1 MLDKIKNHFFSEAIH
16 TRVDLTTANQFSRN
30 HQKDI
35 FAYHFFFFYYFR
47 NLSFFSSTKIINCDE
62 RFLSSLFLAP
72 ISIIFLLFLFFY
84 CVVNFF
90 CNNLPFFIPSLFL
103 VNFSLFQ
110 HFQSNIFIL
119 IMVAQLEVYF
129 SPSNDL

>member
-72 ISIIFLLFLFFY
+72 ISIIFLLFLFFLL
-84 CVVNFF
+84 CRE
-90 CNNLPFFIPSLFL
+90 LFL
-103 VNFSLFQ
+103 QQFAFFYSFIVSRQFFTFSAFPEQ
-110 HFQSNIFIL
+110 
-119 IMVAQLEVYF
+119 YF
-129 SPSNDL
+129 HSYHGCTT